1 MDKHAL
7 HIHERYSCEFL
18 NWSHV
23 IHTLHKFFWLA
34 HSFSSG
40 HHHHHL
46 PLLSEGRSSHSS
58 SSSSSFLGA
67 QTRLYSMWWW
77 WSLHLE
83 PKQVHFIVMFEHMQ
97 FKIFNF
103 IQCKDFFAKATI
115 IMLWVK
121 FDNMT
126 LKILI
131 WSKPWATNLTCK
143 WLVKINF
150 SFNVKF
156 GFWFKCRHFKMA
168 CNGLGNS

>member
-1 MDKHAL
+1 MWSTLFTNFFDWH
-7 HIHERYSCEFL
+7 YS
-18 NWSHV
+18 
-23 IHTLHKFFWLA
+23 
-34 HSFSSG
+34 

-46 PLLSEGRSSHSS
+46 PLLSEAWRSSYSSS

-77 WSLHLE
+77 WRHLE

-97 FKIFNF
+97 FKVFHF
-103 IQCKDFFAKATI
+103 IQCKDFFAKAAI

-121 FDNMT
+121 FDHMT

-131 WSKPWATNLTCK
+131 WSKPGATNLTCK